1 MRHSCPILIL
11 LLAART
17 SFGGILYNNTIDTHA
32 TSGLTGSQAYILV
45 DDVLIPTQRDPLDL
59 PVAIT
64 QITVLVSAAPAA
76 SGQFS
81 MWDFPV
87 QVNGQVVSPG
97 LPPTLIATTQHTFT
111 NPFEQVSFGNGS
123 TTLFTVTPNFTADPG
138 YGLIYLGLSA
148 SADIVADWQWAN
160 GPDFNL
166 PTAYLYNIPAGQ
178 IFLNT
183 SQPGFPPNVSYDLL
197 VQGQAVPEPAPLI
210 SLSTGL
216 FGLVGYGR
224 YVKRRRRGPNPA
236 AEKREAGHAS
246 QDSAAL
252 RFGGDLVIGP

>member
-64 QITVLVSAAPAA
+64 QITVLVSAAPGA

-148 SADIVADWQWAN
+148 SADIVEQTGN
-160 GPDFNL
+160 GQTALTLICLRPTSTISRPARFFSIHHNRVSRQTSLMICWSKAKLCQNL
-166 PTAYLYNIPAGQ
+166 PP
-178 IFLNT
+178 
-183 SQPGFPPNVSYDLL
+183 
-197 VQGQAVPEPAPLI
+197 
-210 SLSTGL
+210 
-216 FGLVGYGR
+216 
-224 YVKRRRRGPNPA
+224 
-236 AEKREAGHAS
+236 
-246 QDSAAL
+246 
-252 RFGGDLVIGP
+252 